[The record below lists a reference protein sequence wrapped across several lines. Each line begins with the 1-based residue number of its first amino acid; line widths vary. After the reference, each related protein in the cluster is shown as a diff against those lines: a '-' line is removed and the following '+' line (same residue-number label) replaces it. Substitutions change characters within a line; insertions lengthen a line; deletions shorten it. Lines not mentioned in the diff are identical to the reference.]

1 MGRRRLA
8 PATGLRYSLTGPVGP
23 CVALGY
29 NQGMKVRE
37 LIELLQRQD
46 PDREAL
52 ITGLECLYDVSGV
65 ETSEEFGGQFTPP
78 DALIITRGLR
88 IY

>member
-1 MGRRRLA
+1 M
-8 PATGLRYSLTGPVGP
+8 TGPVGP
-23 CVALGY
+23 SMALGY
-29 NQGMKVRE
+29 DQGVKVRE
-37 LIELLQRQD
+37 LIELLQQQD

-78 DALIITRGLR
+78 NAVIITRGLR